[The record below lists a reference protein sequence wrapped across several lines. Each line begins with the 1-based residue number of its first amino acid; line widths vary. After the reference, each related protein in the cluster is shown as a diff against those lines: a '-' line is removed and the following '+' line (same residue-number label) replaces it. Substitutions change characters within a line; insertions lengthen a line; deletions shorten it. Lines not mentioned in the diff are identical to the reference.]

1 MSMSKPLEF
10 RRAWKHEIEALRGGK
25 YGDAVAEKTKIK
37 NAQREMR
44 STEAKS
50 GRI

>member
-25 YGDAVAEKTKIK
+25 YGDAVAEKTKI
-37 NAQREMR
+37 